1 MDKKILIVE
10 DDPDISNILR
20 YTFKGEG
27 FEVRYALSGEECIE
41 IFHEFNPDVV
51 LLDLMLPGIDG
62 FQVCRKLAK
71 YSAPVIM
78 LTARND
84 VLDKILGLE
93 LGADDYIT
101 KPFNIRECV
110 TRVNVALRRM
120 QKVNRSGNEIIDCIK
135 ISNINIYKEARKV
148 YVDDEEIK
156 LKPKELDLLF
166 YLMDNSNRALTREQ
180 ILDSVWGYDYF
191 GDPRTLDVHIRRLRQ
206 KLKDNNSIETVFGTG
221 YMLRIVRYED
231 KI

>member
-191 GDPRTLDVHIRRLRQ
+191 GDPRTVDVHIRRLRQ

>member
-1 MDKKILIVE
+1 MNKRILIIE
-10 DDPDISNILR
+10 DEPDIANILR

-27 FEVRYALSGEECIE
+27 FEVRHAVSGEEGIKK
-41 IFHEFNPDVV
+41 FHQFNPNVV
-51 LLDLMLPGIDG
+51 LLDLMLPGING
-62 FQVCRKLAK
+62 FDVCKELSK

-84 VLDKILGLE
+84 IVDKILGLE

-110 TRVNVALRRM
+110 TRVNVALRRVNKIN
-120 QKVNRSGNEIIDCIK
+120 QIEVKKNNYIKVDNID
-135 ISNINIYKEARKV
+135 IYQEARKV
-148 YVDDEEIK
+148 FIQGKEVK

-166 YLMDNSNRALTREQ
+166 YLVDNRNIALTREQ

-191 GDPRTLDVHIRRLRQ
+191 GDPRTVDVHIRRLRQ
-206 KLKDNNSIETVFGTG
+206 KLGDSKVIETVFGTG
-221 YMLRIVRYED
+221 YMMRIGN
-231 KI
+231 I